1 MEIEGEDGGPT
12 GEDKHLLLFIL
23 AVTFQRVLFLGPR
36 HSSWTDG
43 LVDHF
48 RLGVCQPLQTPLCSK
63 QAHLEDGQVLVVSFG
78 VLGVSPL
85 LSLHPTSQATLAAN
99 TMKLLS

>member
-36 HSSWTDG
+36 HSWTDG

-48 RLGVCQPLQTPLCSK
+48 RLGVCQPLQTPLCSE

-85 LSLHPTSQATLAAN
+85 TSQATLAAN
-99 TMKLLS
+99 TIKLLS